1 MQIGFGI
8 WLGLVWFGEKI
19 HLMRW
24 IVIDLFVHWAKES
37 NVKQTGLV
45 SRSKSQ
51 IFFGKDR
58 QVIEDL
64 GRLIGEVV

>member
-1 MQIGFGI
+1 
-8 WLGLVWFGEKI
+8 
-19 HLMRW
+19 MRW
-24 IVIDLFVHWAKES
+24 IVIDMFVHWAKES
-37 NVKQTGLV
+37 NVKQTGLG

-51 IFFGKDR
+51 IFSGQDR